1 MCLCSGLFDVLESA
15 LFGFRPYLRD
25 VSSCVDHPHT
35 HKHTHTQR
43 QQTDNMTING
53 VELAGEKKQSFCD
66 TSINFVHTFNMWIR
80 DINRLAYL
88 QHLPAHSIRLAD

>member
-25 VSSCVDHPHT
+25 VSSCVDHPHI
-35 HKHTHTQR
+35 HTHIER

-53 VELAGEKKQSFCD
+53 VELAGEKSRAFAIPPS
-66 TSINFVHTFNMWIR
+66 TSYT
-80 DINRLAYL
+80 RLTCG
-88 QHLPAHSIRLAD
+88 SEI